1 MITLEGTNISYPQTL
16 EDFSQHTIT
25 GPNPIVKHYSTK
37 VSRRVSQHI
46 SINSNMN
53 IINRLTK
60 TFESVITGLFGGRR
74 NDIRGD
80 SRTPFD
86 RYEERSFRDNDYMHL
101 YERQNPSV
109 LPQKSVG
116 IKVNKS
122 KGNV

>member
-1 MITLEGTNISYPQTL
+1 M
-16 EDFSQHTIT
+16 
-25 GPNPIVKHYSTK
+25 K
-37 VSRRVSQHI
+37 
-46 SINSNMN
+46 

-60 TFESVITGLFGGRR
+60 TFESVITSLFRGR
-74 NDIRGD
+74 NTNIRGD
-80 SRTPFD
+80 SRTPFE
-86 RYEERSFRDNDYMHL
+86 RYEERSFQNNDYMHL